1 MATAVAQ
8 RYKHPP
14 ILRSPADHV
23 LERILREISVPADVL
38 REAKH
43 RRDLVCRLAE
53 LHEAASRSYFSG
65 SIAHGT
71 HNSPLGDA
79 DCGIVIDRRVEGFR
93 FYGPDAQIGRQ
104 GPESFYQGF
113 AAFIQ
118 PKLREAGYPAAT
130 LDLTG
135 KRAIKFVFNELIEF
149 DEFGP
154 VDPYVDL
161 IVALRR
167 DEEPKGLWIP
177 NRTTG
182 WWDPANPERHTW
194 LMTERDE
201 KALSVFRAHVLR
213 LGKRAV
219 KRDGAGPGR
228 IQAMCSW
235 NLSALGLE
243 IIRDRQPLAVGLAEF
258 LSLAS
263 RSIAQGPTEDPAEV
277 AGPIVLPEG
286 SSCELAAERLNAM
299 ADVVWEAIG
308 SRSEQGA
315 RATLEP
321 LFAEELESIQ
331 SRETS
336 EKFRS
341 NPLHRALRSGEPTAV
356 ATALGAGVP
365 LKRTASDGD

>member
-23 LERILREISVPADVL
+23 LERILREISVSADVL
-38 REAKH
+38 AEAKK
-43 RRDLVCRLAE
+43 RRNLVCRLAAS
-53 LHEAASRSYFSG
+53 HEAASHSYFSG

-79 DCGIVIDRRVEGFR
+79 DCGVVIDRRKGFR
-93 FYGPDAQIGRQ
+93 LFGPESQIGQQ
-104 GPESFYQGF
+104 GPEALYRDF

-118 PKLREAGYPAAT
+118 PKLEGAGYPSAT

-135 KRAIKFVFNELIEF
+135 KRAIKFVFNDPIEF
-149 DEFGP
+149 DELGP

-167 DEEPKGLWIP
+167 DEEAKGLWIP
-177 NRTTG
+177 NRATG
-182 WWDPANPERHTW
+182 WWDPANPGRHTW

-219 KRDGAGPGR
+219 KRDGAVRGR
-228 IQAMCSW
+228 IQVICSW

-243 IIRDRQPLAVGLAEF
+243 VVRETQPLAVGLAEC

-263 RSIAQGPTEDPAEV
+263 RKIAQGPTDDPAEV
-277 AGPIVLPEG
+277 AGPIGLPEG
-286 SSCELAAERLNAM
+286 SSCELAAERLGAM
-299 ADVVWEAIG
+299 AEVVWKAIE
-308 SRSEQGA
+308 SRSEAGA
-315 RATLEP
+315 RAILQP
-321 LFAEELESIQ
+321 LFGAELESIQ
-331 SRETS
+331 RREMRETLKS
-336 EKFRS
+336 H
-341 NPLHRALRSGEPTAV
+341 PLHRALGSGGPAAV
-356 ATALGAGVP
+356 ATALGTGVP
-365 LKRTASDGD
+365 LKPTASDGD